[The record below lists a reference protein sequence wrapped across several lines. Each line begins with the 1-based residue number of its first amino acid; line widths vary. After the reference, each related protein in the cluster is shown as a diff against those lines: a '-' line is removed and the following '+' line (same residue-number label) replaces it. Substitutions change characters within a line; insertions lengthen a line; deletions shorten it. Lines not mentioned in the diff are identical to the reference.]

1 MKKVSNKNEHGFW
14 EWLQIDYFS
23 RFPDATND
31 DVTKFLLRFTEASK
45 NSTKEGSKIIEEL
58 FEEERK
64 RRKGR

>member
-1 MKKVSNKNEHGFW
+1 SNKNEHGFW

-23 RFPDATND
+23 RFPGATND

-45 NSTKEGSKIIEEL
+45 NSNKEGSKIIEEL

-64 RRKGR
+64 RTKGR

>member
-1 MKKVSNKNEHGFW
+1 MSNKNEHGFW

-58 FEEERK
+58 F
-64 RRKGR
+64 

>member
-1 MKKVSNKNEHGFW
+1 MSNKNEHGFW
-14 EWLQIDYFS
+14 EWLQIDYFA